1 MITALTTILTL
12 LTVFTLCLA
21 LALGNVINRCKRY
34 EELLKSITSN
44 QLNIALTLAKLTQG
58 QEDLANEV
66 ADAMPHF
73 VRKGE
78 VN

>member
-1 MITALTTILTL
+1 MITALSVALTL

-34 EELLKSITSN
+34 EELLKGLTSN
-44 QLNIALTLAKLTQG
+44 QLNIALTVAKLTQE
-58 QEDLANEV
+58 QEQV